1 MDKASYS
8 FYLNDYHWKDHLKK
22 AGYAVI
28 KNVASTEE
36 VKVAR
41 HLLERDLASLNL
53 PSHGLL
59 AKLAQSEGAWTVRG
73 IPKVKEAFT
82 KIWDTEDLIVSMD
95 AIISW
100 RLWKGYDP
108 SISNQTLP
116 PRPRS
121 EGLHLDQNPFDK
133 PYLDCVQGMI
143 PLLPVNTE
151 TGGLQVVPSSHLDE
165 NKNIFKNRYPSMKGK
180 GDWCLLSSDDHLYK
194 DAVLLLA
201 EPGDLILWDSRTVHG
216 GRVGTGNLSVNE
228 YLANDKTHITCDA
241 ENIGECEK
249 YINDASSIPFVRL
262 SVCVA
267 MTPRSKASEEV
278 LQARRDGFERGISFN
293 HCPHEAGTSTGT
305 IKDRLPEKC
314 QLPVLSKWQQHLL

>member
-1 MDKASYS
+1 MDNVSYS
-8 FYLNDYHWKDHLKK
+8 FDMRNHHWKDHLRK

-36 VKVAR
+36 ITVAI

-59 AKLAQSEGAWTVRG
+59 AKLAQSEGTWKVRG

-82 KIWDTEDLIVSMD
+82 KIWDSEDLIVSMD

-108 SISNQTLP
+108 TISNQTLP
-116 PRPRS
+116 PKPRT

-143 PLLPVNTE
+143 PLLPVTTE
-151 TGGLQVVPSSHLDE
+151 TGGLQVVPFSHLDE

-180 GDWCLLSSDDHLYK
+180 GDWCLLSRDDLLYN

-216 GRVGTGNLSVNE
+216 GRVGTGNCSANE
-228 YLANDKTHITCDA
+228 FPANDKKYITCKV
-241 ENIGECEK
+241 ENIRKSDKC
-249 YINDASSIPFVRL
+249 IDDASKIPFVRL

-278 LQARRDGFERGISFN
+278 LKARRDGFEKGISFN